1 MTWEELEKLPDEIA
15 GQIELWDGRVVWS
28 PRGPME
34 QQAFNRRVTNALE
47 WSARKSMSEKP
58 DTGWRVELETK
69 VSLGRTGKSD
79 FLTPDFL
86 VCRCP
91 EASFRD
97 VRASAT
103 LLVGEVLSPTNTQS
117 DMEAKKGRYAG
128 AGIPWYWEVTIA
140 RDVSAIAVVRAF
152 ALATELGPLPD
163 GVHPLRRGTYAL
175 VGEWTPADTDG
186 VHIEFPFPIT
196 IPWTDLEY

>member
-1 MTWEELEKLPDEIA
+1 M
-15 GQIELWDGRVVWS
+15 
-28 PRGPME
+28 
-34 QQAFNRRVTNALE
+34 
-47 WSARKSMSEKP
+47 
-58 DTGWRVELETK
+58 
-69 VSLGRTGKSD
+69 
-79 FLTPDFL
+79 
-86 VCRCP
+86 
-91 EASFRD
+91 
-97 VRASAT
+97 RASAT

-163 GVHPLRRGTYAL
+163 GVHLLRRGTYAL

-186 VHIEFPFPIT
+186 VHIEFPFTIT